1 MFIMSEVAT
10 IIFEETPLAF
20 GKDIRSGRYQRTHT
34 TDPGVIRQVAALG
47 APSESSAGGSVGVTL
62 LPPSVVLACLV
73 DRRRSELVVPFKT
86 SLIAVASSEAARM
99 LRSGRADDALPVALD
114 VVEQAQD
121 LHRPSPNVHLFEPY
135 LLAARANLAVGRL
148 KQTEDFLALA
158 SWLLLRDEAAATLER
173 RARLA
178 RAFGKLRSA
187 QGRHEDA
194 LRCFAEDAFH
204 CAEAHGPESTH
215 CAADAWRNSRRS
227 SVARSG
233 GGGGGDGES
242 DGRRLVRGGGG
253 VRARRDPPEDHHEET
268 DRDAAGNRTPVRA
281 RGLSDWA
288 DALESCRCDV
298 REGGDDG
305 AVADADAALAAGLVR
320 ALAAKGGEGSMTR
333 AKELVGEAAAACP
346 ASETD
351 RRALASRARRRSWG
365 WRDDEGI
372 EGIECDRFGS
382 ATRLKSV
389 ARSCGVLGAR

>member
-121 LHRPSPNVHLFEPY
+121 LYRPSPNVHLFEPY

-148 KQTEDFLALA
+148 KQTEDFLALS

-215 CAADAWRNSRRS
+215 CAAGMAELAAEFRREGRTAEAAATARATVDAWFEAAAAS
-227 SVARSG
+227 AL
-233 GGGGGDGES
+233 GET
-242 DGRRLVRGGGG
+242 LPKTITKKQI
-253 VRARRDPPEDHHEET
+253 ATPPGIELPYAPAE
-268 DRDAAGNRTPVRA
+268 
-281 RGLSDWA
+281 LSDWA
-288 DALESCRCDV
+288 DALESCRRDI
-298 REGGDDG
+298 REGGGVGGGDDG

-333 AKELVGEAAAACP
+333 AKELVGEAAAAYP
-346 ASETD
+346 ATETD
-351 RRALASRARRRSWG
+351 RRSLASRA
-365 WRDDEGI
+365 
-372 EGIECDRFGS
+372 
-382 ATRLKSV
+382 ATFVGL
-389 ARSCGVLGAR
+389 AR